1 MGGGVR
7 TPVVLVAGQG
17 DTEAV
22 ARALLQRR
30 GTLVV
35 THRVEG
41 HVVVRGLTM
50 LRRGA
55 PATADYALELSHG
68 CVSCTVRNDLLVLLR
83 RLHRRRDVD
92 RVVVHLGEWLE
103 PQSICWAIEHVRVSL
118 GPGYVDGPAARDVR
132 IAGVVCSLDPG
143 RWLEQALG
151 DDTLEDG
158 RTVAQVVVGQ
168 AEFADVMVDPWVD
181 HDSGA
186 VLARLNPRGAFV
198 REAVQVEDALAALGG
213 GARLGR
219 GDDPVGPLLVG
230 QPPLEP
236 DGPVGIVEFIS
247 RRPFHPH
254 RLHDALDVLLD
265 GVVRARGRI
274 WTASQP
280 DLVMC
285 LESAGG
291 GLRVSTG
298 GKWLAAMSE
307 SEVAASSTQRR
318 ALASL
323 LWEEMHGDRHTSLV
337 VLVCGAHPEQIK
349 ESLQAALLSD
359 SEMSAPESWP
369 DFGDPFGDWH
379 EEPCADSATES
390 SSARAVQSS
399 DED

>member
-1 MGGGVR
+1 MR

-17 DTEAV
+17 DTKAV
-22 ARALLQRR
+22 AQALMRRR

-41 HVVVRGLTM
+41 HLVVRGLTM
-50 LRRGA
+50 LRRGV

-92 RVVVHLGEWLE
+92 RVVVQLGGWLE
-103 PQSICWAIEHVRVSL
+103 PQPICWAIEHVRVSL
-118 GPGYVDGPAARDVR
+118 GPAYVDGPAARDVR

-151 DDTLEDG
+151 DDGLEDG

-168 AEFADVMVDPWVD
+168 AEFADVVVDPWVE
-181 HDSGA
+181 HDSAA
-186 VLARLNPRGAFV
+186 VLTRLNPRGAV
-198 REAVQVEDALAALGG
+198 IREAEQVEGALAALGED
-213 GARLGR
+213 ARCGR
-219 GDDPVGPLLVG
+219 RVDPLAPLLDG
-230 QPPLEP
+230 EPPLEP
-236 DGPVGIVEFIS
+236 DGPVGIVEFNS
-247 RRPFHPH
+247 GRPFHPH

-265 GVVRARGRI
+265 GVVRVRGRI

-291 GLRVSTG
+291 GLRVSSG

-307 SEVAASSTQRR
+307 SEIAASNTQRR

-323 LWEEMHGDRHTSLV
+323 LWDEKHGDRHTSIV
-337 VLVCGAHPEQIK
+337 VLVCGADPGQIK
-349 ESLQAALLSD
+349 ESLRSALLSD
-359 SEMSAPESWP
+359 SEMSAPEGWRN
-369 DFGDPFGDWH
+369 FGDPFGDWH
-379 EEPCADSATES
+379 EEPCAGNSTES
-390 SSARAVQSS
+390 SSALSVQSG

>member
-1 MGGGVR
+1 MGGVVR
-7 TPVVLVAGQG
+7 TPVVLVTGQG

-22 ARALLQRR
+22 AHALLQRR

-92 RVVVHLGEWLE
+92 RVVVHLGGWLE
-103 PQSICWAIEHVRVSL
+103 PQPICWAIEHVRVSL
-118 GPGYVDGPAARDVR
+118 GPGYVDGPAASDVR

-151 DDTLEDG
+151 DDGLEDG

-168 AEFADVMVDPWVD
+168 AEFADVVVDPWVD
-181 HDSGA
+181 HDSAA
-186 VLARLNPRGAFV
+186 VLTRLNPRGAVV
-198 REAVQVEDALAALGG
+198 REAVHVEDALAALSDE
-213 GARLGR
+213 ARRGR
-219 GDDPVGPLLVG
+219 GDDPLGPLLAG
-230 QPPLEP
+230 QPPLEA
-236 DGPVGIVEFIS
+236 DGPVAIVEFSS

-274 WTASQP
+274 WTASQR

-285 LESAGG
+285 LESAGS
-291 GLRVSTG
+291 GLRVSSG
-298 GKWLAAMSE
+298 GKWLAAMTE
-307 SEVAASSTQRR
+307 SEVAASGSQRR

-323 LWEEMHGDRHTSLV
+323 MWDERHGDRHTSIIA
-337 VLVCGAHPEQIK
+337 LVCGAQPTQIK
-349 ESLQAALLSD
+349 ETLQSALLSD

-379 EEPCADSATES
+379 EEPCADSVTEAP
-390 SSARAVQSS
+390 SALTIQSS